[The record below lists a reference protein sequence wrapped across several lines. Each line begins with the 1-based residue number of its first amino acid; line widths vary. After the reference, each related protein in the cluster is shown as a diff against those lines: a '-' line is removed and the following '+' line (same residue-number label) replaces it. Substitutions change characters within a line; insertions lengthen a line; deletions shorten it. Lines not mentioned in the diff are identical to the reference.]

1 MNGALLTTQADWFD
15 RQVGQ
20 APSGGPIKQRIKP
33 ERAARHGPFNAMP
46 APAQMRD
53 IRQRGAGKASLAVDE
68 LAGEHGDKHDADEPG
83 LHGCNAFG
91 RYRMK

>member
-1 MNGALLTTQADWFD
+1 
-15 RQVGQ
+15 
-20 APSGGPIKQRIKP
+20 
-33 ERAARHGPFNAMP
+33 
-46 APAQMRD
+46 MRD

-68 LAGEHGDKHDADEPG
+68 LAGEQGDEHDADEPG